1 MAKPLTSWLV
11 PSFSQHNLRPV
22 VSGCCLHF
30 SVTKFQDKF
39 TSLRQVNSLS
49 SWEKFQISCT
59 DMYLIR
65 FLPNFA
71 VFCVFLWISRLCDRA
86 KYQKPRLTMSC
97 IIYKLA
103 TKNLHLSTIFLQLV
117 TKRRPGYFFNF
128 EPCGANLLSCKGLAF
143 YSVLLLTFRDLFR
156 FLLETTKNILKSLS
170 NRMSG
175 LSRMLKGIKKENAT
189 CRKFRFWRRKD
200 LGQ

>member
-1 MAKPLTSWLV
+1 M

-22 VSGCCLHF
+22 VLGCCLHF

-49 SWEKFQISCT
+49 SWEKFQICCT

-71 VFCVFLWISRLCDRA
+71 VFWVFLWISRLCDHA

-103 TKNLHLSTIFLQLV
+103 TKNLHLATIFLQALL
-117 TKRRPGYFFNF
+117 GLNF
-128 EPCGANLLSCKGLAF
+128 ALPKMVESQLSDPAWDSY
-143 YSVLLLTFRDLFR
+143 YSH
-156 FLLETTKNILKSLS
+156 
-170 NRMSG
+170 SG
-175 LSRMLKGIKKENAT
+175 WEGIDVNGNPQPWESI
-189 CRKFRFWRRKD
+189 CRERKPVYHYNP
-200 LGQ
+200 

>member
-39 TSLRQVNSLS
+39 TSLQQANSLS
-49 SWEKFQISCT
+49 SWEKFQICCT

-86 KYQKPRLTMSC
+86 KYEKPRLTMSC

-103 TKNLHLSTIFLQLV
+103 TKNLHLATIFLQLV
-117 TKRRPGYFFNF
+117 AKRRPEDFFNF
-128 EPCGANLLSCKGLAF
+128 EPCLVWTLHYPKWLKASLVTQPETHITHTLGGRVLMSMGIPNLGKVYVERENQFTITTHKTAINRPMDHTG
-143 YSVLLLTFRDLFR
+143 
-156 FLLETTKNILKSLS
+156 ET
-170 NRMSG
+170 
-175 LSRMLKGIKKENAT
+175 
-189 CRKFRFWRRKD
+189 
-200 LGQ
+200 